1 MAEQKKKKKITV
13 NDLTAAEKLRLLCG
27 DGMWRTAS
35 LGGKLPVVVMSDGPV
50 GLRTERVDETGKTIM
65 LPAVAY
71 PSTDVLCNTWN
82 EDLAR
87 RTGEALSSDCADRGV
102 DLLLAPGVNIKRDP
116 LCGRNF
122 EYYSEDPLL
131 AGNMAGAYVAG
142 LQESGTGACVKHFC
156 CNNSEYNRLY
166 QSSEVSERALR
177 ELYYKPFEIVC
188 KSKPA
193 AVMCAY
199 NRVNGVYASEN
210 EKGFS
215 VLRECFGFDG
225 VVISDWC
232 AVRDRTAAAKAGLDI
247 EMPFSETHYKK
258 LCADYENGKLSDEA
272 LNAAASRVLDF
283 VYKLKE
289 RTDKRKVTRN
299 EKERQTIARE
309 VAAEGIVLLKNN
321 GVLPL
326 ERDDNVAVCGSYAKP
341 NSADY
346 LTAGGSACIEN
357 RLTSFDLVRAL
368 DSRTRGKV
376 TYDEAFGARACTFYG
391 DARAAV
397 LSGAKADVC
406 IICAGTGRQIEGE
419 GLDRETMR
427 LPLVQER
434 AILSAAAENTQTVVV
449 LFAGAPVDVSP
460 WEHEVGAIVYAGYL
474 GDGGDEALAELLL
487 GDRNFSGKLATSFP
501 VFDEVSRIVD
511 CTTVGVTRY
520 EEELSVGYRGYAENG
535 RGVLYPFGYG
545 LSYARYEY
553 DSLAVEAVGDLMAE
567 VSYSLAN
574 VSHENGS
581 EISQV
586 YVHPVSPRVSRPE
599 RELKAY
605 KKTEIAAGY
614 EERVHV
620 LLDKTAFS
628 YYSTAKGQWQ
638 VDDGVYMIGVGE
650 NCKDIYLSACIVI
663 EGGKIV
669 SVAVEED

>member
-1 MAEQKKKKKITV
+1 MAEQKKKKRLTV
-13 NDLTAAEKLRLLCG
+13 FDLTAAEKLRLLCG

-35 LGGKLPVVVMSDGPV
+35 LSGKLPTVVMSDGPV
-50 GLRTERVDETGKTIM
+50 GLRTERENDKGERVT

-87 RTGEALSSDCADRGV
+87 KVGEALSSDCADRGV
-102 DLLLAPGVNIKRDP
+102 DLLLAPGVNVKRDP

-156 CNNSEYNRLY
+156 CNNAEYNRLY

-177 ELYYKPFEIVC
+177 ELYYKPFEIAC

-199 NRVNGVYASEN
+199 NRVNGVYASEYG
-210 EKGFS
+210 KGFS

-225 VVISDWC
+225 AVISDWS

-247 EMPFSETHYKK
+247 EMPYNEENYKK
-258 LCADYENGKLSDEA
+258 LCADYEAGKLSEEE

-283 VYKLKE
+283 IYRLKE
-289 RTDKRKVTRN
+289 RTAKRKVKYS
-299 EKERQTIARE
+299 EKERQAIAKE

-326 ERDDNVAVCGSYAKP
+326 ERDDRVAVCGSYAKP
-341 NSADY
+341 PSADY

-357 RLTSFDLVRAL
+357 WLGSFDLVRAL
-368 DSRTRGKV
+368 DRRMQGKV
-376 TYDEAFGARACTFYG
+376 TYDPAFGVRGCGFYD
-391 DARAAV
+391 DARAAA
-397 LSGAKADVC
+397 LSAAMADVC
-406 IICAGTGRQIEGE
+406 IVCAGTGRQIEGE
-419 GLDRETMR
+419 GLDRDTMR

-434 AILSAAAENTQTVVV
+434 AILNAAAENSQTVVV

-460 WEHEVGAIVYAGYL
+460 WEREVSAIIYAGYP

-487 GDRNFSGKLATSFP
+487 GDRNFSGKLSTSFP
-501 VFDEVSRIVD
+501 VPEEALRIAE
-511 CTTVGVTRY
+511 CTTAGVTRY
-520 EEELSVGYRGYAENG
+520 EEDLFVGYRGYATAG
-535 RGVLYPFGYG
+535 GAVLYPFGFG
-545 LSYARYEY
+545 RSYARYEY
-553 DSLAVEAVGDLMAE
+553 DSLSVEAVGDLMAE
-567 VSYSLAN
+567 VSYSIAN

-586 YVHPVSPRVSRPE
+586 YVHPVAPLVARPD

-605 KKTEIAAGY
+605 KKTEIAAGF

-620 LLDKTAFS
+620 LLDKTAFA
-628 YYSTAKGQWQ
+628 YYSTVNERWQ

-650 NCKDIYLSACIVI
+650 NSKDVYLSAYVVI
-663 EGGKIV
+663 EDGRIV
-669 SVAVEED
+669 SVAVQDD